1 MRNPFKYHVVALY
14 LLFIAFVMY
23 ITTSAMC
30 DGVLHCLWFV
40 SLNTEYTGSSGYNS
54 VFKVCYII
62 SIDVDVILDTCSTIE
77 IITSKYMLS

>member
-1 MRNPFKYHVVALY
+1 MHSDF
-14 LLFIAFVMY
+14 
-23 ITTSAMC
+23 
-30 DGVLHCLWFV
+30 